1 MEEARKVTKAAL
13 DKCIAKGATDWS
25 ALKLAMRNALSD
37 FMFAKTKRSPMIL
50 PLLWRFKSDAKRP
63 RQMPWPFFVPI
74 INYVLFT

>member
-1 MEEARKVTKAAL
+1 MEEARKVTKTAL

-50 PLLWRFKSDAKRP
+50 PVV
-63 RQMPWPFFVPI
+63 MEV
-74 INYVLFT
+74 